1 MPSKWIGCIHR
12 GQVGKRWS
20 PREKAYRYDPQD
32 KSYNAGRPEY
42 NMQLQVEFSTEPTKE
57 DWPSSVQR
65 VRLPSVSTRAR

>member
-1 MPSKWIGCIHR
+1 MPGKWIGCIHR

-20 PREKAYRYDPQD
+20 PREQAYRYDPED

-42 NMQLQVEFSTEPTKE
+42 NMQLQVEFSTETTKQ

-65 VRLPSVSTRAR
+65 VRLPSTNTGAR